1 MDERK
6 EQEEVEALREEV
18 SILHFENCEI
28 VRMIVSNVS
37 IVRMIS
43 ARNYFALL
51 TSSFGIEKAPHLP
64 LW

>member
-28 VRMIVSNVS
+28 VRMIVS